1 MLRTHAVEA
10 SRSRGKFEAW
20 NRVLLCALGL
30 TLWFSACVGEP
41 SRSSHGAVVLLP
53 RDPDE
58 IDPRFL
64 LDAYGLKISRL
75 LYASLVTL
83 DPETARPVPDLA
95 ESIEQRGPTTV
106 RVVLRPQLAF
116 ADGTPL
122 QAADVVE
129 TFLALRDPAL
139 GSRYRSS
146 YDRVLSVTALD
157 ARTVEFTLD
166 APHAPFIT
174 DLEMP
179 IFKRSEARRRGPLPT
194 GSGPYVLVQRT
205 PTELTLARNSHWH
218 RPFSG
223 AERLRFVVVHDE
235 NTRALRMLAG
245 AGDLVQNVLSP
256 LLVPLFERPGFAIK
270 RARGVSTSYLGVN
283 LESAAMGDLRV
294 RQAIAH
300 AIDRAA
306 LLRDKLGGRGT
317 LATSFVPVGHWAHAS
332 DTPSYDYDPARSRA
346 LLRESGVA
354 LPLQL
359 TLRTSSDRF
368 AVSMA
373 RALSAMLA
381 EVGIELTLRPSETA
395 TLLADLARGRF
406 ELTLMQLPELFE
418 PHVLNWF
425 FARERIPN
433 PPTREGGNRFRFRSA
448 ALDAL
453 LEAGRRETELPKRAE
468 IYRAA
473 QRLLAQE
480 LPIIPLWHED
490 VVAVVSGRLADY
502 KAPRDGRYASLP
514 STAFV
519 REKTP

>member
-1 MLRTHAVEA
+1 
-10 SRSRGKFEAW
+10 
-20 NRVLLCALGL
+20 
-30 TLWFSACVGEP
+30 
-41 SRSSHGAVVLLP
+41 VLLP

-64 LDAYGLKISRL
+64 LDAYGLKVSRL

-95 ESIEQRGPTTV
+95 ENITQIGPTTV

-116 ADGTPL
+116 ADGSPL
-122 QAADVVE
+122 QAADVAE
-129 TFLALRDPAL
+129 TFLALKDPGL

-146 YDRVLSVTALD
+146 YDRVVRVAALD

-179 IFKRSEARRRGPLPT
+179 IFKRTEARKRGPLPT
-194 GSGPYVLVQRT
+194 GSGPYVLLQRT
-205 PTELTLARNSHWH
+205 PTELTLVRNRHWH
-218 RPFSG
+218 RPFAG
-223 AERLRFVVVHDE
+223 ADRLRFVVVHDE

-256 LLVPLFERPGFAIK
+256 LLVPLFDTPAFSIR
-270 RARGVSTSYLGVN
+270 RARGVSTSYVGVN
-283 LESAAMGDLRV
+283 LEAPHMRDLRV

-300 AIDRAA
+300 AIDRAT
-306 LLRDKLGGRGT
+306 LLREKLGGRGT
-317 LATSFVPVGHWAHAS
+317 PATSFVPVGHWAHAS
-332 DTPSYDYDPARSRA
+332 DTPTYAFDPARARA

-373 RALSAMLA
+373 RALTAMLA

-425 FARERIPN
+425 FASERIPN
-433 PPTREGGNRFRFRSA
+433 PPTREGGNRFRFRSP
-448 ALDAL
+448 ALDAM
-453 LEAGRRETELPKRAE
+453 LEAGRRETELAKRAE
-468 IYRAA
+468 IYRGA
-473 QRLLAQE
+473 QHLLARE
-480 LPIIPLWHED
+480 LPVIPLWHED
-490 VVAVVSGRLADY
+490 VVAVVSARLAGY
-502 KAPRDGRYASLP
+502 NAPRDGRYASLP

-519 REKTP
+519 TENAP